1 MGLNAGCCHNAESTR
16 EIVLSEKRLERAS
29 RNKMLSTFNS
39 TVHEEKQPNDS
50 LTNQTQSDFFNYG
63 LYHLKDKKGSLYERN
78 KKNKN

>member
-1 MGLNAGCCHNAESTR
+1 MGLNAGCCHNTESTR

-50 LTNQTQSDFFNYG
+50 LTNQT
-63 LYHLKDKKGSLYERN
+63 
-78 KKNKN
+78 